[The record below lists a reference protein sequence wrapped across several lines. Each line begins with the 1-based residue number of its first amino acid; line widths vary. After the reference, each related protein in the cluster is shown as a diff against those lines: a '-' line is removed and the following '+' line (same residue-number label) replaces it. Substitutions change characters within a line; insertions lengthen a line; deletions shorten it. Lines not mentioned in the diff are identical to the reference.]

1 MLLLKKLLFTIK
13 ALETER
19 LAVEHSS
26 DSFDQR
32 FAI

>member
-13 ALETER
+13 ALETQR

-26 DSFDQR
+26 DVFD
-32 FAI
+32 